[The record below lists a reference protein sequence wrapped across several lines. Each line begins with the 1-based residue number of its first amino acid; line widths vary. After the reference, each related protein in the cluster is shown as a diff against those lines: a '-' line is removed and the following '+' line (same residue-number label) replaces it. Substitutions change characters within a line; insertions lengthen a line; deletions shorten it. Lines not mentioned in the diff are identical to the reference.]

1 MQDGV
6 KTNVLL
12 VRILKTIEFSIRTDR
27 SRIITSE
34 RGYLR
39 VFREGTA
46 VPGSPSTSMP
56 LGGS

>member
-1 MQDGV
+1 MQGGV
-6 KTNVLL
+6 KTLVLL
-12 VRILKTIEFSIRTDR
+12 VRTLKTIEFSVRTDQ
-27 SRIITSE
+27 SGIMTSE

-46 VPGSPSTSMP
+46 VPGSPSTSTP

>member
-1 MQDGV
+1 MQDGI

-12 VRILKTIEFSIRTDR
+12 VGILKTIEFSIRNDQT
-27 SRIITSE
+27 RIVKSE
-34 RGYLR
+34 SGYLR